1 MSVRSVLAFIEVF
14 AVTLPITGLCLWFY
28 DGQLRRALR
37 REKKQRQREL
47 ALKRELALLQFKW
60 RRLLDAIIFHEEHP
74 GASRPYWFSD
84 VFDKNWCVLIDHT
97 ALEKRFDESPTKKIW
112 TPPPRP

>member
-1 MSVRSVLAFIEVF
+1 MEVF
-14 AVTLPITGLCLWFY
+14 ALTLPITGLCLWFY
-28 DGQLRRALR
+28 DGQLRRARR
-37 REKKQRQREL
+37 RERKLRQRAEELEREL
-47 ALKRELALLQFKW
+47 ALMQFKW

-84 VFDKNWCVLIDHT
+84 VFDSHWSVLVDHT
-97 ALEKRFDESPTKKIW
+97 ALEKRFEEASTKKTW